1 MSQRLVAKNKKAF
14 YEFEVLE
21 RYEAGLALQGTE
33 VKSLREGKVNL
44 KESFARV
51 KNGEVWLEGCHI
63 SPYTHGNIH
72 NHDPIRPRKLLLHR
86 REISQLIGK
95 VEQKGLTLV
104 PLSLYFTKGKA
115 KLELAVARGKKLHDK
130 RETARRK
137 AMERDI
143 QAQLKGRRT

>member
-1 MSQRLVAKNKKAF
+1 MSRRLIAKNKRAF
-14 YEFEVLE
+14 HEFEILD
-21 RYEAGLALQGTE
+21 RYEAGLVLQGTE

-86 REISQLIGK
+86 REIRQLIGK

-104 PLSLYFTKGKA
+104 PLSLYHLRHILT
-115 KLELAVARGKKLHDK
+115 
-130 RETARRK
+130 
-137 AMERDI
+137 
-143 QAQLKGRRT
+143 